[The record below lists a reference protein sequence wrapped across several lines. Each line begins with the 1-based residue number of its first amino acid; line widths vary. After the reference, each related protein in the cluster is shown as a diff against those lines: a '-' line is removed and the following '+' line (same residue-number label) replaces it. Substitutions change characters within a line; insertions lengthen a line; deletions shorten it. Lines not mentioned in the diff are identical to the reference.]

1 MDRMEMMRIVAYGPR
16 CSKVRAWI
24 EERVRPGSVV
34 IAPRRTSEIPENC
47 ASSDLHASRSNSGC

>member
-47 ASSDLHASRSNSGC
+47 ASS